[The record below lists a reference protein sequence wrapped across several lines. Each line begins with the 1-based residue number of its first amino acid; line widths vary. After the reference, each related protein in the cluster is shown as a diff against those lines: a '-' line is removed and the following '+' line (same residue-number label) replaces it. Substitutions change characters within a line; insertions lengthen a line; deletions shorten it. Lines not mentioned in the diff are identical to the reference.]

1 MTVYQGYHNS
11 PSIAN
16 RHWAR
21 VRINNFQLIFQF
33 YIILLL
39 VWLGFHKKCMLT
51 NKHIE
56 SWENKMFITKHNVVK
71 VLDPIW
77 SSGKSGKELSSC
89 NSINIWLLLRS
100 VLLPQC
106 QQGIKV
112 VPIIHNNNCNITYL
126 PNHNNYHLKHQADTM
141 SDVNSDD
148 TNFSY
153 VLVIC
158 QMHLFKGL
166 HLKIVFPLNKLCPRM
181 LSRKMWF

>member
-1 MTVYQGYHNS
+1 
-11 PSIAN
+11 
-16 RHWAR
+16 
-21 VRINNFQLIFQF
+21 
-33 YIILLL
+33 
-39 VWLGFHKKCMLT
+39 MLT
-51 NKHIE
+51 NKRIE
-56 SWENKMFITKHNVVK
+56 SWENKMFITKYNVVK

-77 SSGKSGKELSSC
+77 SSGKSGKKLSSF
-89 NSINIWLLLRS
+89 NSINIWLLMRS

-126 PNHNNYHLKHQADTM
+126 PNHNYHLKHQVDTM

-153 VLVIC
+153 VSVTC

-166 HLKIVFPLNKLCPRM
+166 HLKIVAYWINYVLECCLERHGFKNNWAGSFHNSQNRQKYLLNQSSVSQLHQ
-181 LSRKMWF
+181 LYNV

>member
-1 MTVYQGYHNS
+1 MTIYQGYRNS
-11 PSIAN
+11 SSIAN
-16 RHWAR
+16 RHSAR
-21 VRINNFQLIFQF
+21 VRINNFQLVFQF

-39 VWLGFHKKCMLT
+39 VWLEFHEKC
-51 NKHIE
+51 E

-77 SSGKSGKELSSC
+77 SSGKSGKESSC
-89 NSINIWLLLRS
+89 NSINIWLLMRS

-112 VPIIHNNNCNITYL
+112 VLIIHNNNCNITYL

-141 SDVNSDD
+141 CDVNSDD
-148 TNFSY
+148 TNFYY
-153 VLVIC
+153 VSVIC

-166 HLKIVFPLNKLCPRM
+166 HLKIVFLLNKLCPRM
-181 LSRKMWF
+181 PSRKT